1 VIASGQS
8 LTDPVPNPYFG
19 TEIATGILSG
29 PTISRAQ
36 SLRPFPQFGNIR
48 ARQTTGARAR
58 YNAMI
63 FKLDRRVNN
72 GWGGRFSYTY
82 SSLKDDQFGETNQYS
97 QQHQGGSPGRPMN
110 NYNLDGEYSN
120 GLLDRPHSIVIAPIV
135 ELPFG
140 EGKKWATSGASS
152 YILGGWT
159 ITAIGT
165 IESGYPRNIVF
176 NSDNTGTFSGTQRPN
191 FTGTDP
197 ATSGSQTSEERLNNW
212 INPAAY
218 AAPDPFTF
226 GTGTRTDE
234 RIRSPYKPNWDIV
247 FAKNTRVGGNYTA
260 QFRIEL
266 LNAFNQPKF
275 NNGGNGQVGNS
286 AFGIINS
293 QAGFMRITQITFR
306 LFW

>member
-1 VIASGQS
+1 VQQVIAAGQS
-8 LTDPVPNPYFG
+8 LSDPVPNPYFG
-19 TEIATGILSG
+19 TNIATGILSG
-29 PTISRAQ
+29 PTISRGQ

-58 YNAMI
+58 YNAII

-72 GWGGRFSYTY
+72 GWGGRFSYTF
-82 SSLKDDQFGETNQYS
+82 SKLKDDQFGETNQYS
-97 QQHQGGSPGRPMN
+97 EAGTGNRPLDN
-110 NYNLDGEYSN
+110 FNLDREYSA

-140 EGKKWATSGASS
+140 EGKKWATEGAGAW
-152 YILGGWT
+152 ILGGWT
-159 ITAIGT
+159 VTAIGT
-165 IESGYPRNIVF
+165 IESGYPRQIIY
-176 NSDNTGTFSGTQRPN
+176 SDNTGTFSGIQRPN
-191 FTGTDP
+191 QTGTDP
-197 ATSGSQTSEERLNNW
+197 ATSGSQTSQERLDNW

-218 AAPDPFTF
+218 SAPAAFTF
-226 GTGTRTDE
+226 GDTPRTDD

-247 FAKNTRVGGNYTA
+247 FAKNTRVGSDYTF

-275 NNGGNGQVGNS
+275 NNGGNGRFHQGD
-286 AFGIINS
+286 AFGVINS